1 MIDFSQ
7 QTYENIR
14 QEMLDRIPANY
25 DKRDTSPIPTAI
37 GPAAYAFEGFYLT
50 LNQVQKMAFIQTAAG
65 QALDYLAA
73 IGGLTRYPAS
83 AAVRLGVFNVPVP
96 IGSRFSTINGTDS
109 INFVVT
115 AATSVSGQYQLS
127 AETSGTIGNA
137 YTGAILPNL

>member
-50 LNQVQKMAFIQTAAG
+50 LNQVQKMAFIQTALG
-65 QALDYLAA
+65 QALD
-73 IGGLTRYPAS
+73 I
-83 AAVRLGVFNVPVP
+83 
-96 IGSRFSTINGTDS
+96 
-109 INFVVT
+109 
-115 AATSVSGQYQLS
+115 SGCNLCQL
-127 AETSGTIGNA
+127 IRWHLCCDR
-137 YTGAILPNL
+137 IL